1 MSPAPL
7 DYLLG
12 EEVTLVTAPAVLGAQ
27 VSLRSEPLERVE
39 RTFYDTFDGRLHAAG
54 RACLSEGGRL
64 ALFEGDGTPGREIAS
79 VALADEPEQISPLE
93 LPSSALRDALVELV
107 EVRALLRVARVR
119 SRRRT
124 LAVLDDLQKT
134 VVRIVVEQPV
144 AVREDGRGV
153 RLAARLRLAPVRGYE
168 PALERLRHVL
178 ESRFG
183 LSAAPGP
190 LLEEAVLALGGVSGG
205 VSAKVDVALEGSM
218 RADVAAALVLRRL
231 LEIMRANLPGTIA
244 ELDPE
249 FLHDF
254 RVAVRRSR
262 AVQRE
267 LRDVF
272 PAAPLA
278 RFRAEFRRLQ
288 QITSDVRDLDVYVI
302 DFDDFRAQLP
312 QSAAADLDPLLLVL
326 RKRRAAAHRAMT
338 RALRSARTRALLA
351 DWEAFLEEVGGGQG
365 SGDAVGAPGPE
376 AASTIAEIAGGR
388 IGKVYR
394 RMVRMGGAITPAS
407 PADDY
412 HELRKQGKELRYL
425 LELFGAAFPDDVV
438 KPMVRVLKSL
448 QDCLGRHQ
456 DREVQIAT
464 LRSLGEEVADEPG
477 GAAGLMAMGMLVERL
492 KDEEVAA
499 RAEFAERFAAFASKS
514 QRQLVRDTFN

>member
-79 VALADEPEQISPLE
+79 VAFADEPEQISPLE

-168 PALERLRHVL
+168 SALERLRHVL
-178 ESRFG
+178 ESRFA

-205 VSAKVDVALEGSM
+205 VSAKVDVPLEGSM
-218 RADVAAALVLRRL
+218 RADLAAALVLRRL

-272 PAAPLA
+272 PATPLA
-278 RFRAEFRRLQ
+278 RFRAGFRRLQ

-326 RKRRAAAHRAMT
+326 RKRRAAAFS
-338 RALRSARTRALLA
+338 RSARTA
-351 DWEAFLEEVGGGQG
+351 
-365 SGDAVGAPGPE
+365 
-376 AASTIAEIAGGR
+376 
-388 IGKVYR
+388 
-394 RMVRMGGAITPAS
+394 
-407 PADDY
+407 
-412 HELRKQGKELRYL
+412 
-425 LELFGAAFPDDVV
+425 
-438 KPMVRVLKSL
+438 
-448 QDCLGRHQ
+448 
-456 DREVQIAT
+456 AT
-464 LRSLGEEVADEPG
+464 LC
-477 GAAGLMAMGMLVERL
+477 
-492 KDEEVAA
+492 
-499 RAEFAERFAAFASKS
+499 
-514 QRQLVRDTFN
+514 